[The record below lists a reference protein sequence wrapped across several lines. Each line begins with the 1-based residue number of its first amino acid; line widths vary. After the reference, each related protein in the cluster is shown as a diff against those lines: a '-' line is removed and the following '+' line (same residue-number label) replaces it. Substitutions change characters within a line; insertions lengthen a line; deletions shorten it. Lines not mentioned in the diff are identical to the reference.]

1 MWWVLLRADAHTSP
15 PTSLSSNGSSSS
27 GSSSSGSSGS
37 GSSGG
42 GGGAVGQ
49 SRGGGASYSGA
60 RRPPPSPDHQPD
72 RPARKRAKAVAF
84 KAGPAPPPRILAA
97 AARSGA
103 VAPGELGEL

>member
-1 MWWVLLRADAHTSP
+1 MWWVLLRADAHTAP
-15 PTSLSSNGSSSS
+15 PTSLSSN

-49 SRGGGASYSGA
+49 SRGGVASYSGA

>member
-15 PTSLSSNGSSSS
+15 PTSLSSN